1 VNSLRYIVSTDK
13 RDDAALKSASKSH
26 GPLERPTG
34 KSSLILEVYT
44 MGRSNEICNDHHLL
58 RHHEDASKRLCDEA
72 FSPATK
78 AKHFHGLNLGIIKIG
93 VDDRGSFALGVNVGI
108 AHVDTRIGAVMG
120 VDAGAGVGPVGAQGG
135 VEVGIKKDGLH
146 AKVRA
151 GASASELAGG
161 SLDFGASVGPKTG
174 AEAAVE
180 GNVGPAYTKH
190 GASTYIGEDGF
201 NTGYQGKVAVGDLAG
216 VGARGHLGLN
226 DNSSAG
232 AEAGAHLGKA
242 SLGSGVDIKTDNNT
256 MVRPEVN
263 IIKAKVGNDE
273 TQLNVG
279 AQVGPRA
286 DAQVGIGVDNIHTDD
301 QGAHIDGNVLSAGV
315 GESGINA
322 RATHKTDAGRDTRGY
337 GFGPE
342 PLDM

>member
-1 VNSLRYIVSTDK
+1 
-13 RDDAALKSASKSH
+13 
-26 GPLERPTG
+26 
-34 KSSLILEVYT
+34 
-44 MGRSNEICNDHHLL
+44 MGRSNEICNDHNAFS
-58 RHHEDASKRLCDEA
+58 HHEDAHKRLCDEA
-72 FSPATK
+72 FTRETK

-93 VDDRGSFALGVNVGI
+93 VDDRGSLAFGVNVGI
-108 AHVDTRIGAVMG
+108 AHVDTTVGAVMG
-120 VDAGAGVGPVGAQGG
+120 VDAGVGVGPVGAHGG
-135 VEVGIKKDGLH
+135 VDVGVCKDGLH
-146 AKVRA
+146 AGVKA
-151 GASASELAGG
+151 GATASELAGG
-161 SLDFGASVGPKTG
+161 SLDLGASIGPKTG

-180 GNVGPAYTKH
+180 GNVGPAYTTH
-190 GASTYIGEDGF
+190 GASSYISEAGF
-201 NTGYQGKVAVGDLAG
+201 NTGYQGKVALGDVAG

-226 DNSSAG
+226 ENSSAG
-232 AEAGAHLGKA
+232 AEAGARLGKA

-273 TQLNVG
+273 TKLNVA

-286 DAQVGIGVDNIHTDD
+286 DAQVGIGVDNVHTDG
-301 QGAHIDGNVLSAGV
+301 QGAHVTGDVLSAGI

-322 RATHKTDAGRDTRGY
+322 RATHKTDSARDTRGY